1 MILLMPARSWKD
13 EVKARRLLLLAL
25 ALALLAQPL
34 ASLFLV
40 VPVSAQSNVDAL
52 MADMTPAEK
61 VGQLFLVTFEGRDV
75 PNDGSLAQLI
85 QDYHIG
91 GVVLSTSHNN
101 FSGTDTASSTRTLIE
116 TLQQLA
122 WQKSQP
128 IQDPTTPQPEDQED
142 EDLPA
147 YIPLYIGI
155 SQKDDTGMQNQ
166 FLQEL
171 TQLPNLMAIGATWSE
186 ENAMQVGQALGR
198 ELTALG
204 FNLYLGP
211 SLDVADTSD
220 LQQAANAGTETFG
233 GDPYWVGLLAKAYIA
248 GLHSGSEGQMSV
260 IARHFP
266 GLGGADRPPLEEV
279 STIQKSL
286 EQLKQIELSPF
297 MAVAG
302 AEDPLQ
308 QADGFMVS
316 HIRFQ
321 GLQGNIR
328 ATTKPVSFDQAALAQ
343 LLGVEPIATWRQSG
357 GLTVSDSLGSRAVRL
372 FFDPTGSEFDPIT
385 IARTA
390 FLAGNDLLFLD
401 NFHAR
406 NDLDAFT
413 TIRRTLDSFTAKYQE
428 DSVFAQQ
435 VDASVRRIL
444 AEKLSRYP
452 EFNIELVVPPAE
464 DLETI
469 GKSSTVSLKTAR
481 EGATLIAPSQE
492 FLAGL
497 LPQPPSFSEYITIF
511 TDTRSL
517 RQCNNC
523 ESINHL
529 STTAFA
535 ATLTE
540 LYGSKGSRQL
550 SESRISSYS
559 FVQLT
564 EILDQVSVPSDPYM
578 VDNLRRSK
586 WVIFN
591 FQGLDPDLE
600 QTYALKRLLAERV
613 DLLQNKNVIVFS
625 YGEPYY
631 LDSTEIAKLTAYYAL
646 YDKTQ
651 AALDIAARI
660 LMQEAQPVGS
670 LPVSLDTVGYDLSQ
684 QTAPTTNQVIPI
696 ALLTTAMSTTEVTP
710 TPDAPFSAPVTPV
723 PLIRMGETV
732 RIQAGP
738 VYDKNNHTVP
748 NGTVVR
754 FTVRLAGEN
763 LIIAQPEALT
773 IDGLATIS
781 YRIDRDGI
789 FEVTAASEPAT
800 VSSTL
805 VLNTQGGLAQVIM
818 PTPTP
823 TVEPTP
829 TITPP
834 VIQTPVPS
842 ETPEPGANTTGFPRM
857 MDWFLIVLI
866 LVAGFGA
873 SFLVGFRWWGG
884 SGWAFRSGFC
894 TLIGGLLAYLLLTLG
909 IDSLVELVKQSSSW
923 FIVQMTVTGM
933 LFGWVIALI
942 WWLRAEGMKPP
953 VT

>member
-1 MILLMPARSWKD
+1 MKSC
-13 EVKARRLLLLAL
+13 RLLLLAV
-25 ALALLAQPL
+25 ALAMLVQPLLLVFPANPVLAQ
-34 ASLFLV
+34 SDV
-40 VPVSAQSNVDAL
+40 EAL
-52 MADMTPAEK
+52 MAEMTPAEK
-61 VGQLFLVTFEGRDV
+61 VGQLFLITF
-75 PNDGSLAQLI
+75 DGSEIAPGGPVAELI

-91 GVVLSTSHNN
+91 GVVLSSSHNN
-101 FSGTDTASSTRTLIE
+101 FSGTDTASTTRLLIE

-128 IQDPTTPQPEDQED
+128 AIDPENSSADVQ
-142 EDLPA
+142 DLPV
-147 YIPLYIGI
+147 YLPLYIGI
-155 SQKDDTGMQNQ
+155 SQKDETGEQDQ
-166 FLQEL
+166 FLQDL
-171 TQLPNLMAIGATWSE
+171 TQLPNPMAIGATWSE
-186 ENAMQVGQALGR
+186 ENAMLAGQALGR
-198 ELTALG
+198 ELSATG
-204 FNLYLGP
+204 FNLYIGP
-211 SLDVADTSD
+211 SLDVVDTSD
-220 LQQAANAGTETFG
+220 LLQAANAGTETFG
-233 GDPYWVGLLAKAYIA
+233 GDPYWVGLLAQAYIS
-248 GLHSGSEGQMSV
+248 GLHTGSKGEMSV

-302 AEDPLQ
+302 AQDQLQ

-343 LLGVEPIATWRQSG
+343 LLSVEPIATWRKAG

-372 FFDPTGSEFDPIT
+372 FFDPTGSEFDPID

-390 FLAGNDLLFLD
+390 FLAGNDMLYLD
-401 NFHAR
+401 NFWAK
-406 NDLDAFT
+406 NDLDPYA
-413 TIRRTLDSFTAKYQE
+413 TIRRTLDSFTAKYEE

-444 AEKLSRYP
+444 GAKLQRYP
-452 EFNIELVVPPAE
+452 EFNIEQVLPPVEELE
-464 DLETI
+464 DL
-469 GKSSTVSLKTAR
+469 GKSDSVSLKTAR

-497 LPQPPSFSEYITIF
+497 LPRPPAYSEYITVF

-517 RQCNNC
+517 QQCSNC
-523 ESINHL
+523 ENLNRL
-529 STTAFA
+529 STTAFYTA
-535 ATLTE
+535 LSE
-540 LYGSKGSRQL
+540 LYGSRGSRQL

-564 EILDQVSVPSDPYM
+564 EILDQVSQLSDPYM

-591 FQGLDPDLE
+591 FQGLDPDLA

-651 AALDIAARI
+651 AALEIAARV

-670 LPVSLDTVGYDLSQ
+670 LPVSLNTVGYDLGQ
-684 QTAPTTNQVIPI
+684 QTAPHPNQIIPI
-696 ALLTTAMSTTEVTP
+696 ALLTTSMNTMDQTP
-710 TPDAPFSAPVTPV
+710 TPEAPVSEPVTPV
-723 PLIRMGETV
+723 PLFRMGETV

-738 VYDKNNHTVP
+738 VLDKNSHSVP
-748 NGTVVR
+748 DGTVVR
-754 FTVRLAGEN
+754 FTVRLAGED

-773 IDGLATIS
+773 VDGLATIN
-781 YRIDRDGI
+781 YRIERDGI
-789 FEVTAASEPAT
+789 LEVNAASDPAM
-800 VSSTL
+800 VSGTL

-823 TVEPTP
+823 TIQPTP
-829 TITPP
+829 SI
-834 VIQTPVPS
+834 TPVPTQTPMPS
-842 ETPEPGANTTGFPRM
+842 PTPEPGANTTGFPSM

-866 LVAGFGA
+866 LIAGFGVTY
-873 SFLVGFRWWGG
+873 LVGFRWWGG
-884 SGWAFRSGFC
+884 PVWAFRSGFC
-894 TLIGGLLAYLLLTLG
+894 ALIGGLLAYLLLTFG
-909 IDSLVELVKQSSSW
+909 IESLVELVKLSSSW
-923 FIVQMTVTGM
+923 FIVQMTIVGM

-953 VT
+953 AQ

>member
-1 MILLMPARSWKD
+1 M
-13 EVKARRLLLLAL
+13 KAHRLLLLAF
-25 ALALLAQPL
+25 ALALLLQPL
-34 ASLFLV
+34 ASIFSTN
-40 VPVSAQSNVDAL
+40 PVIAQSNVDAL
-52 MADMTPAEK
+52 MAEMTPTEK
-61 VGQLFLVTFEGRDV
+61 VGQLFLITFDGREV
-75 PNDGSLAQLI
+75 PFDGPLAELI
-85 QDYHIG
+85 QDYRVG
-91 GVVLSTSHNN
+91 GVVLSSSHDN
-101 FSGTDTASSTRTLIE
+101 FGDTDTASSTRVLIE

-122 WQKSQP
+122 WEKSQAAV
-128 IQDPTTPQPEDQED
+128 DPNNSQPGDQ
-142 EDLPA
+142 DLPV
-147 YIPLYIGI
+147 YVPLYIGI
-155 SQKDDTGMQNQ
+155 SQKDDTNKQDQ
-166 FLQEL
+166 FLEDL
-171 TQLPNLMAIGATWSE
+171 TQLPNPMAIGATWSE
-186 ENAMQVGQALGR
+186 ENALQVGQALGR
-198 ELTALG
+198 ELKALG

-211 SLDVADTSD
+211 SLDVVDTSD
-220 LQQAANAGTETFG
+220 LLQAANAGTETFG
-233 GDPYWVGLLAKAYIA
+233 SDPYWVGLLAKAYIA
-248 GLHSGSEGQMSV
+248 GLHSGSDGKMSV

-302 AEDPLQ
+302 AEDQLQ

-328 ATTKPVSFDQAALAQ
+328 ATTKPVSFDQAALGQ
-343 LLGVEPIATWRQSG
+343 LLGVEPIAAWRQAG

-372 FFDPTGSEFDPIT
+372 FFDPTGTEFDPIN

-390 FLAGNDLLFLD
+390 FLAGNDILYLD
-401 NFHAR
+401 SFQAK
-406 NDLDAFT
+406 NDMDAYT
-413 TIRRTLDSFTAKYQE
+413 TIRRTLESFTAKYQE
-428 DSVFAQQ
+428 DIVFAQQ

-444 AEKLSRYP
+444 TEKLSRYP
-452 EFNIELVVPPAE
+452 EFNIEQVVPPAE
-464 DLETI
+464 DLEI
-469 GKSSTVSLKTAR
+469 VGKSAAVSLKTTR

-492 FLAGL
+492 FLGGL
-497 LPQPPSFSEYITIF
+497 IPRPPAYSEYITVF

-517 RQCNNC
+517 QQCGNC
-523 ESINHL
+523 EGVNRF
-529 STTAFA
+529 STNAFSTA
-535 ATLTE
+535 LTE

-564 EILDQVSVPSDPYM
+564 EILDQVSQLSDPYI

-591 FQGLDPDLE
+591 FQGLDPDLP
-600 QTYALKRLLAERV
+600 QTYALNRLLAERI

-631 LDSTEIAKLTAYYAL
+631 LDSTEIAKVTAYYAL

-670 LPVSLDTVGYDLSQ
+670 LPVSLDPVGYDLGQ
-684 QTAPTTNQVIPI
+684 QTAPTTDQVIPI
-696 ALLTTAMSTTEVTP
+696 ALLTSSLSTTEITP

-723 PLIRMGETV
+723 PLFRMGETV

-738 VYDKNNHTVP
+738 VRDKNNHSVP
-748 NGTVVR
+748 DGTVVR

-763 LIIAQPEALT
+763 LIIAQPDAPT
-773 IDGLATIS
+773 VDGLATIS

-789 FEVTAASEPAT
+789 FEVTVASEPAT
-800 VSSTL
+800 VSSML

-823 TVEPTP
+823 TIQPTP
-829 TITPP
+829 SISPLPT
-834 VIQTPVPS
+834 QTPVPS
-842 ETPEPGANTTGFPRM
+842 PTPEPGANTTGFPRM

-866 LVAGFGA
+866 LIAGFGA
-873 SFLVGFRWWGG
+873 ALLVGYRWWGG

-909 IDSLVELVKQSSSW
+909 IDSLVDLVKQSSSW
-923 FIVQMTVTGM
+923 FIVQMTVIGM
-933 LFGWVIALI
+933 LFGWLAALV
-942 WWLRAEGMKPP
+942 WWLRVEGMRHPSK
-953 VT
+953 